1 MPSNR
6 KSKPMPSGL
15 RSAQKRITAQR
26 ERYVEG
32 VRNGSIPMPAQYD
45 AKGNMTPEAKSL
57 ARRASLAAWGK
68 GPKVMRPHSSG
79 SGITQRPNEC

>member
-15 RSAQKRITAQR
+15 RSAQNRIRATR
-26 ERYVEG
+26 EAYVEG
-32 VRNGSIPMPAQYD
+32 VRNGSIPMPE
-45 AKGNMTPEAKSL
+45 KGTAEANSL

-68 GPKVMRPHSSG
+68 GPKAMRRRFDD
-79 SGITQRPNEC
+79 SGITERMNNPY

>member
-15 RSAQKRITAQR
+15 RSAQNRIRATR
-26 ERYVEG
+26 EAYVEG
-32 VRNGSIPMPAQYD
+32 VRNGSIPMPE
-45 AKGNMTPEAKSL
+45 KGTAEANSL

-68 GPKVMRPHSSG
+68 GPKVTRPHSSG